1 MGGGLTPGTK
11 APPGSFREKPG
22 ASRSYRNDAPTS
34 TAFVFTDSQ
43 SYDDLYVLPRQRT
56 LVKEDTTVRPRT
68 ASSPPRKS
76 ARESIFATLPEDGR
90 LAHQPNIFRPAP
102 SHSLSIQAPKYSE
115 DTAIGIAIGSPS
127 QNLFPPL
134 LQDIPESML
143 SFADRAPISFVSSQS
158 DTREDN
164 NVEEAVKQKG
174 KWKMFGSLFGKKGPS
189 NPVSPASPF
198 YNLQYP
204 APDIVNLDNRSPH
217 EEIAPPRN
225 VAESRQ
231 QQTTTARDLDLIRAA
246 TKKKVLSKKRKEDT
260 KPEIRKTR
268 TTNFFHSVRRTPS
281 KSPIDDGGSSPLETK
296 PMMLRVDIPDV
307 SMDRYSIMFSQVL
320 KPEQP
325 SLMVRRQAQ
334 LEKLKTIGDTKP
346 LSSPGQSM
354 TNLQIPVRRATSPSP
369 RSMSPSFS
377 LFPAPQLSSKRVP
390 SPLSLVKPS
399 PLHRS
404 ATAPG
409 ALSPARAAFESST
422 SISKGPT
429 QIPATIRS
437 PAQSPETPA
446 SAHGP
451 KWSSDI
457 SASTDA
463 SPIDDSDHDHA
474 LAGKLLPISK
484 FSSSARADS
493 PFRPPDTST
502 KNTNKSQ
509 LSRKFSGARQLD
521 KTTHNARTI
530 ANPLSSS
537 PPSAAEIS
545 IARQISVSRRQQLL
559 VPITPKTARQPM
571 QATLVD
577 VNKHAESAENTD
589 GRGHISRKSQHALLE
604 FA

>member
-1 MGGGLTPGTK
+1 MGAEIIPGTK
-11 APPGSFREKPG
+11 ALPGSFREKPG
-22 ASRSYRNDAPTS
+22 ALRSHQNDGTTS
-34 TAFVFTDSQ
+34 TAFVFTDPQ
-43 SYDDLYVLPRQRT
+43 SYDDLYVLPRQRSF
-56 LVKEDTTVRPRT
+56 VEEDTAVRPRT
-68 ASSPPRKS
+68 ASSPQRRS
-76 ARESIFATLPEDGR
+76 ARESMFATLPENGR
-90 LAHQPNIFRPAP
+90 LIHQSNTFRPAP
-102 SHSLSIQAPKYSE
+102 SHSHSIQAPSYSE
-115 DTAIGIAIGSPS
+115 DLAIGIALGSPS

-134 LQDIPESML
+134 LQDGPDSRL
-143 SFADRAPISFVSSQS
+143 SFANRGPISFVSSQS
-158 DTREDN
+158 DTRDDT
-164 NVEEAVKQKG
+164 NVEEATKQRG
-174 KWKMFGSLFGKKGPS
+174 KWKMFGGLFGKKAPS

-204 APDIVNLDNRSPH
+204 VPDIVNIDSQSPH
-217 EEIAPPRN
+217 
-225 VAESRQ
+225 VAKLSSRDMAGSRQ
-231 QQTTTARDLDLIRAA
+231 QQQTNARDLDLIRAA
-246 TKKKVLSKKRKEDT
+246 TRKKVLSKKRKEDT
-260 KPEIRKTR
+260 KPEVWKAR
-268 TTNFFHSVRRTPS
+268 TTNFFQGGRRS
-281 KSPIDDGGSSPLETK
+281 EKSTVSDGGSPSLETK

-334 LEKLKTIGDTKP
+334 LERLKTIGDTKP
-346 LSSPGQSM
+346 LPNPVQAMANPS
-354 TNLQIPVRRATSPSP
+354 IPIRRATSPSP

-377 LFPAPQLSSKRVP
+377 LFPAPQISSKRVP
-390 SPLSLVKPS
+390 SPLSLIRPS

-409 ALSPARAAFESST
+409 ALSPARTAFESST
-422 SISKGPT
+422 RISKGSTLPS
-429 QIPATIRS
+429 ATIRS
-437 PAQSPETPA
+437 PTQSSETPV

-451 KWSSDI
+451 KWSSDL

-463 SPIDDSDHDHA
+463 SPIDDSEHDHA

-484 FSSSARADS
+484 FSTSARADS
-493 PFRPPDTST
+493 PFRPVDTLT

-559 VPITPKTARQPM
+559 VPITPKIARQPM

-577 VNKHAESAENTD
+577 VNKHAESTEKTD
-589 GRGHISRKSQHALLE
+589 RRGHVSRKSQHALLE